1 MSDPSSLLAHEIA
14 AEVRAGQLRARDV
27 VDACLARIDTLN
39 PRVNAYTHVCAD
51 RARAAAVRIDGAVA
65 AGKDPGPLAG
75 VPFSVKNL
83 FDVAGISTL
92 AGSKINSDEAPASR
106 DAFLI
111 ERLEAAG
118 AILVGAVTMG
128 EYAYDFTGEN
138 VHYGASRNPH
148 DLTRMSGGSSGGSG
162 SAVAAGLCAFSLGSD
177 TNGSIRVPSSFC
189 GLFGLKPTFGRL
201 SRGRTFPFVGSLDHL
216 GPLARSATDLA
227 LAYDAMQGLDPE
239 DPAQAD
245 RSSEFCATKLAEG
258 TSGLRIARA
267 GGYFSRSG
275 DAIAFSA
282 VDRVSKALGVT
293 TDIDIPDAAL
303 GRAAAYLVT
312 MVEGG
317 ALHLDRLR
325 RRAKA
330 FDPDTRDRLFAGAM
344 LPGAWYVQAQKARR
358 TYREGVLKLFD
369 DVDAIIAPATPCQAP
384 KLGQKRIVLDGVDL
398 PLRANIGVFT
408 QPISCI
414 GLPVAAVPVWPDGEG
429 LPIGVQIIAA
439 PWREDIVLR
448 IAHALERNGTACAPV
463 APLKDA
469 V

>member
-1 MSDPSSLLAHEIA
+1 MR
-14 AEVRAGQLRARDV
+14 VRAGTLRAGDV
-27 VDACLARIDTLN
+27 VDACLTRIGALN
-39 PRVNAYTHVCAD
+39 PVVNAYTHVATE
-51 RARAAAVRIDGAVA
+51 RAKAAAARIDTTVA

-83 FDVAGISTL
+83 YDVAQVTTL
-92 AGSKINSDEAPASR
+92 AGSKINAENAPATH

-111 ERLEAAG
+111 KQLEAAG
-118 AILVGAVTMG
+118 AILIGAVTMG

-148 DLTRMSGGSSGGSG
+148 DLSRMSGGSSGGSG
-162 SAVAAGLCAFSLGSD
+162 SAIAAGLCALSLGSD

-216 GPLARSATDLA
+216 GPLARSAIDLA
-227 LAYDAMQGLDPE
+227 LAYDAMQGSDPE
-239 DPAQAD
+239 DPAQAP
-245 RSSEFCATKLAEG
+245 RTPEWSGPLLSRGIE
-258 TSGLRIARA
+258 GLRIARA
-267 GGYFSRSG
+267 GGYFSRGG
-275 DAIAFSA
+275 DDVAFAA
-282 VDRVSKALGVT
+282 VDNVCTALGASEE
-293 TDIDIPDAAL
+293 IDIPDAAQ

-312 MVEGG
+312 MAEGG

-325 RRAKA
+325 ERARD
-330 FDPDTRDRLFAGAM
+330 FDLDTRDRLIAGAL
-344 LPGAWYVQAQKARR
+344 LPAAWYTRAQKVRR
-358 TYREGVLKLFD
+358 RYRDDVLRLFD

-384 KLGQKRIVLDGVDL
+384 KLGQKRITLDGVDL
-398 PLRANIGVFT
+398 PLRANIGTFT

-414 GLPVAAVPVWPDGEG
+414 GLPVAAVPVWLDGQT

-448 IAHALERNGTACAPV
+448 IAHALEQSGTARAPV
-463 APLKDA
+463 AALGEVA
-469 V
+469 

>member
-1 MSDPSSLLAHEIA
+1 MSDPSLLSAHEIA
-14 AEVRAGQLRARDV
+14 AAVRAGTLRARGV
-27 VDACLARIDTLN
+27 IDATLARIEQLN
-39 PRVNAYTHVCAD
+39 PTVNAYTHVCAD
-51 RARAAAVRIDGAVA
+51 RARAAAVRIDAAVA
-65 AGKDPGPLAG
+65 GGKDPGPLAG

-83 FDVAGISTL
+83 FDVTGIATL
-92 AGSKINSDEAPASR
+92 AGSKINTDDAPASR
-106 DAFLI
+106 DAFLV
-111 ERLEAAG
+111 EKLEAAG

-138 VHYGASRNPH
+138 VHVGASRNPH

-162 SAVAAGLCAFSLGSD
+162 TSVAAGLCALSLGSD

-227 LAYDAMQGLDPE
+227 LAYDAMQGFDPD

-245 RSSEFCATKLAEG
+245 HPLEFCAPKIAQG
-258 TSGLRIARA
+258 AAGLRIARA
-267 GGYFSRSG
+267 GGYFARSG
-275 DAIAFSA
+275 EAVAFAA
-282 VDRVSKALGVT
+282 VERVCKALGVT
-293 TDIDIPDAAL
+293 DDIDIPDAPL

-325 RRAKA
+325 SRAKD
-330 FDPDTRDRLFAGAM
+330 FDPDTRDRLLAGAM
-344 LPGAWYVQAQKARR
+344 LPAAWYMQAQKVRR
-358 TYREGVLKLFD
+358 TYRDSVLKLFD
-369 DVDAIIAPATPCQAP
+369 GVDAIIAPATPCQAP
-384 KLGQKRIVLDGVDL
+384 ELGQKRIVLDGVDL

-414 GLPVAAVPVWPDGEG
+414 GLPVAAVPVWLDGEA
-429 LPIGVQIIAA
+429 LPIGIQIIAA

-448 IAHALERNGTACAPV
+448 IAHALEQGGTACATV
-463 APLKDA
+463 ATLNDA
-469 V
+469 A